1 MSKKIKP
8 RQQHAHRN
16 LVIRDMFLQGGGT
29 PISPN
34 KRVKRAEQRAE
45 REHNEDLYDREDY
58 RPRSRGNDYNEG

>member
-29 PISPN
+29 PIAPN
-34 KRVKRAEQRAE
+34 KRIKRAEQRAE
-45 REHNEDLYDREDY
+45 RERFEDEDNSSY
-58 RPRSRGNDYNEG
+58 SPRSRGNDYNEG